1 MFLPLQPQMCSVLFL
16 LGVGFAGVSGADVV
30 WSTVKRQES
39 KRSRLLN
46 AIPSINKYNAEM
58 DGALILY

>member
-1 MFLPLQPQMCSVLFL
+1 MFV

-30 WSTVKRQES
+30 WSTVKWQEN

-46 AIPSINKYNAEM
+46 AIPIVNKYSAEM
-58 DGALILY
+58 GGALILY

>member
-1 MFLPLQPQMCSVLFL
+1 M

-46 AIPSINKYNAEM
+46 AIPVVNKYSAEM
-58 DGALILY
+58 GGALILY